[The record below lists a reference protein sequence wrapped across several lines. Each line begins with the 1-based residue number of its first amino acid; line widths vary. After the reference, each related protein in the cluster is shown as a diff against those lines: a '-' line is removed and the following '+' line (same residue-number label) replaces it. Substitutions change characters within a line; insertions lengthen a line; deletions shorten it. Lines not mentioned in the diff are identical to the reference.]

1 MRLNDGRVIAVPAN
15 MIEPGADRTYRV
27 PLGPDDI
34 EFRRPANDYIQ
45 TEGVIPV
52 LAEELVVEKKPV
64 TTGGVRVNRR
74 LLEHDETV
82 ELPLLKEHVDV
93 RRVLIDREVEGP
105 LPVRREGETTIIPI
119 VEEVLIVEKRY
130 RLKEEVHVTRTAREE
145 LHRETVT
152 VRRQEAEVEQF
163 DAEGRSRNIVTSE
176 PQREP
181 PPPEPERKQRR
192 RPRRSIL
199 GDD

>member
-1 MRLNDGRVIAVPAN
+1 M
-15 MIEPGADRTYRV
+15 
-27 PLGPDDI
+27 
-34 EFRRPANDYIQ
+34 
-45 TEGVIPV
+45 
-52 LAEELVVEKKPV
+52 
-64 TTGGVRVNRR
+64 RVNRR

-82 ELPLLKEHVDV
+82 ELPLVKERVDV
-93 RRVLIDREVEGP
+93 RRVLIDRDVEGP

-152 VRRQEAEVEQF
+152 LRRQEAEVEQF
-163 DAEGRSRNIVTSE
+163 DAEGRSRRIVTSE
-176 PQREP
+176 PQRE